1 MLTLTTLKIKEQL
14 SYVFPMLIILV
25 GAVLFGSI
33 SSIALSQRQPEF
45 RIGLISFDRRGESAA
60 VFMEYLAETQ
70 GIEVDFV
77 SDFREGE
84 ELLNNRRV
92 EALVV
97 VKKGFEYAVW
107 GYGCPV
113 TAAVRIIPAPGTMS
127 ADVIREAVALSILRV
142 RAFYMLETTLT
153 EIGEISPEKIREV
166 HNRYAVENPVIGAV
180 YFGPIT
186 LPLHA
191 PIPPMH
197 GAQALFLLLS
207 LLHAAFA
214 LPGISGVI
222 GKSGKLKNFFAGSAA
237 LIIIWSAQLLAYLI
251 VMSAIFASRPS
262 VYEFVALFGLVV
274 FCVGL
279 GGLLSALSLGK
290 TKTVYLF
297 IPFFILNMTVGG
309 GLWGRFASMPL
320 IDILFPVAGA
330 LRGADGEFG
339 IILTQLALGVLMM
352 TVAAIGNVSRIRLG
366 ARVTRPQNAAQK
378 EF

>member
-1 MLTLTTLKIKEQL
+1 MFKLTILKIKEQL
-14 SYVFPMLIILV
+14 SYGFPMLIILV
-25 GAVLFGSI
+25 GAVLFGTI
-33 SSIALSQRQPEF
+33 SSIALSDRQPEF
-45 RIGLISFDRRGESAA
+45 RVALLCLDGGEKAG
-60 VFMEYLAETQ
+60 VFAEYLAETP
-70 GIEVDFV
+70 GVEIDFAA
-77 SDFREGE
+77 DYRGGE
-84 ELLNNRRV
+84 ELLNSRRV

-97 VKKGFEYAVW
+97 VEPGFESA
-107 GYGCPV
+107 V
-113 TAAVRIIPAPGTMS
+113 TAGSSADIAVRIIPAPGTMS

-222 GKSGKLKNFFAGSAA
+222 GKSGKLKNFFAGSVA
-237 LIIIWSAQLLAYLI
+237 LIVIWTAQLAAYLL
-251 VMSAIFASRPS
+251 VMSAIFASRPATH
-262 VYEFVALFGLVV
+262 EFAALFGLIV

-279 GGLLSALSLGK
+279 GGLLSTLSLSK
-290 TKTVYLF
+290 TKAVYMF
-297 IPFFILNMTVGG
+297 IPFFLLNMTIGG
-309 GLWGRFASMPL
+309 GLWGRFAPIPL
-320 IDILFPVAGA
+320 LMDILFPVAGA
-330 LRGADGEFG
+330 LRGADGEHG
-339 IILTQLALGVLMM
+339 IILTLLALGVLMM
-352 TVAAIGNVSRIRLG
+352 TAGAIAQHREGRGSALRVPKWHNV
-366 ARVTRPQNAAQK
+366 
-378 EF
+378 

>member
-1 MLTLTTLKIKEQL
+1 MLKLTILKIKEQL

-25 GAVLFGSI
+25 GAVLFGTI
-33 SSIALSQRQPEF
+33 SSIALSDRQPEF
-45 RIGLISFDRRGESAA
+45 RVGLLCLDEGEKAG
-60 VFMEYLAETQ
+60 VFAEYLAETP
-70 GIEVDFV
+70 GIEIEFALNYRD
-77 SDFREGE
+77 GE
-84 ELLNNRRV
+84 ELLNSRRV

-97 VKKGFEYAVW
+97 VEPGFESAVTV
-107 GYGCPV
+107 GSPTY
-113 TAAVRIIPAPGTMS
+113 TAARIVPAPGTMS

-153 EIGEISPEKIREV
+153 EIGEISPIEIRQV

-186 LPLHA
+186 IPIHA

-207 LLHAAFA
+207 LLHAAVA

-222 GKSGKLKNFFAGSAA
+222 GKSGKRKNLFAGSIA
-237 LIIIWSAQLLAYLI
+237 LIVIWSAQLAAYLL

-262 VYEFVALFGLVV
+262 VYEFAALFGLIV

-297 IPFFILNMTVGG
+297 IPFFILNMTIGG
-309 GLWGRFASMPL
+309 ALWGRFASIPL
-320 IDILFPVAGA
+320 MDILFPVAGA
-330 LRGADGEFG
+330 LRGADGELG
-339 IILTQLALGVLMM
+339 IILTLLALGVLMM
-352 TVAAIGNVSRIRLG
+352 TAA
-366 ARVTRPQNAAQK
+366 AAAQMVK
-378 EF
+378 SQNVTGDGSASH